1 MNIFALLLGV
11 SVLLIPN
18 ILFALWITWVD
29 LTDEGTLTKRGQS
42 YVRGLFAFIAVSL
55 IIMLIGIVGYI
66 ETA

>member
-18 ILFALWITWVD
+18 VLFALWITWVD
-29 LTDEGTLTKRGQS
+29 LTDEGILTKRGQS

-66 ETA
+66 ETV